1 MSEEVKERTLAAKLA
16 EAMAT
21 IGPVNKDGKNSFQNY
36 QFQSEAAIKTAVK
49 KAISAVGIVI
59 IPEYEVIKQDD
70 KKSEKGK
77 MSHFVD
83 VMGTFTITDGIDSI
97 TGSMPG
103 SGQDTGDKAMQKAC
117 TSAQKYFYKQLFNI
131 TDQDEDPDGDNSEP
145 MKATQPKE
153 QGYSLANARQIAMIN
168 EGLNLMNASKN
179 NSGNA
184 ARNYYL
190 KQYRIDNVNQLSK
203 EQAEAVIGVINEKIS
218 EYSNQEANRQAS
230 PQATFDNAFDQ

>member
-21 IGPVNKDGKNSFQNY
+21 IGPVNKDGRNSFQNY

-59 IPEYEVIKQDD
+59 IPEYEVINQDD

-145 MKATQPKE
+145 MTSQPPFQPATSKQVE
-153 QGYSLANARQIAMIN
+153 MITV
-168 EGLNLMNASKN
+168 GLNQMN
-179 NSGNA
+179 NSKPGSGDS
-184 ARNYYL
+184 ARDYFL
-190 KQYRIDNVNQLSK
+190 NVIYHANSIEKLSK
-203 EQAEAVIGVINEKIS
+203 AQASSVIETVNDKLAKYGNEKKT
-218 EYSNQEANRQAS
+218 AS
-230 PQATFDNAFDQ
+230 GFDNAFDQ